1 MQQRVSGVDAK
12 FSLAWLLQPL
22 TVETFLNEIW
32 GADHYH
38 LKRSCPGYF
47 DGLLD
52 GSATVEELLELFQP
66 DPALVRLVREND
78 KKDSHAYRLADGSFD
93 VAGVRSDFADGYTIV
108 LDSIERFVRPIASL
122 SHSIEV
128 ELNFGTQVN
137 AYVTPPESQGFVAHY
152 DEHDVLI
159 VQIRGSKIWHL
170 YNGADVPPHEM
181 RRGEAVDMAGLP
193 SPTDVRMEAG
203 DVLYLPRGRVHAAES
218 TSEPSIHLTVGVHA
232 PTLLTLVIRS
242 LYSMSYSDDR
252 VHTRLPPRHLDAPDV
267 RASLSVLVRDVVEA
281 LEQPS
286 VIEGGVVSLEDDLV
300 KRGKC
305 PPVAHAVSNA
315 LGIDGDARVMK
326 YQPLYSRV
334 TDIPGGV
341 ALHFAQLV
349 INAGSGHKDAL
360 QFLSKST
367 EPFRICDLPGLSAA
381 EQTELARTL
390 IVSGFLVRL
399 PND

>member
-32 GADHYH
+32 GATHYH
-38 LKRSCPGYF
+38 LKRNCPGYF

-52 GSATVEELLELFQP
+52 GSATVEELLELFRP
-66 DPALVRLVREND
+66 DLSLVRLVREND
-78 KKDSHAYRLADGSFD
+78 KKDSYAYRLADGSFD
-93 VAGVRSDFADGYTIV
+93 VAGVRSDLADGYTIV

-159 VQIRGSKIWHL
+159 LQIRGSKIWHL
-170 YNGADVPPHEM
+170 YDDADVPPHEM
-181 RRGEAVDMAGLP
+181 RRQEPVAMAGLP
-193 SPTDVRMEAG
+193 PPTDVHMEAG
-203 DVLYLPRGRVHAAES
+203 DVLYLPRGRVHAAEA

-232 PTLLTLVIRS
+232 PTLLTLVIRA
-242 LYSMSYSDDR
+242 LYSLSYSDDR
-252 VHTRLPPRHLDAPDV
+252 VHTRLPPRHLDDPDV
-267 RASLSVLVRDVVEA
+267 RDSLSVLVGDVVEA

-286 VIEGGVVSLEDDLV
+286 VIAGGVVSLEDDLV

-305 PPVAHAVSNA
+305 PPVAQAISNA
-315 LGIDGDARVMK
+315 LGIDGNARVVK

-334 TDIPGGV
+334 TDIPDGV

-349 INAGSGHKDAL
+349 INAASSHKDAL
-360 QFLSKST
+360 LFLSKST

-390 IVSGFLVRL
+390 IVTGFLVRL
-399 PND
+399 PDD

>member
-1 MQQRVSGVDAK
+1 MQQRVTGVDVK

-32 GADHYH
+32 GANHYH
-38 LKRSCPGYF
+38 LKRNIPGYF

-52 GSATVEELLELFQP
+52 DSATVEELLGLFRA
-66 DPALVRLVREND
+66 DLSLVRVVREKD
-78 KKDSHAYRLADGSFD
+78 KKDPFTYRLPDGSLD

-108 LDSIERFVRPIASL
+108 LDSIERYARPIASL

-159 VQIRGSKIWHL
+159 LQLRGSKIWHL
-170 YNGADVPPHEM
+170 YDGVDVAPHEM
-181 RRGEAVDMAGLP
+181 RRQEPVDMAGLP
-193 SPTDVRMEAG
+193 SPTDVRMDVG
-203 DVLYLPRGRVHAAES
+203 DVLYVPRGRVHAAEA
-218 TSEPSIHLTVGVHA
+218 TSEPSVHLTVGIHA
-232 PTLLTLVIRS
+232 PTLLALLTRS
-242 LYSMSYSDDR
+242 LYSLSYRDDR
-252 VHTRLPPRHLDAPDV
+252 VHTQLPPRHLDDPEV
-267 RASLSVLVRDVVEA
+267 RASVCTLVRDVVSA
-281 LEQPS
+281 LEEPT
-286 VIEGGVVSLEDDLV
+286 VIEEGLGTLEDDLV
-300 KRGKC
+300 KRGRC
-305 PPVAHAVSNA
+305 PPVAQAIPDAV
-315 LGIDGDARVMK
+315 GIDGHTRVMK

-334 TDIPGGV
+334 TVISGGV

-349 INAGSGHKDAL
+349 INAASDHQDAL

-381 EQTELARTL
+381 HQAELARTL
-390 IVSGFLVRL
+390 IATGFLVRL
-399 PND
+399 PDD

>member
-32 GADHYH
+32 GATHHH
-38 LKRSCPGYF
+38 LKRNCPGYF

-52 GSATVEELLELFQP
+52 GSATVEELLELFRP
-66 DPALVRLVREND
+66 DLSLVRLVREND
-78 KKDSHAYRLADGSFD
+78 KKDSYAYRLADGSFD
-93 VAGVRSDFADGYTIV
+93 VAGVRSDFADGYTVV

-137 AYVTPPESQGFVAHY
+137 GYVTPPESQGFVAHY

-159 VQIRGSKIWHL
+159 LQIRGSKIWHL
-170 YNGADVPPHEM
+170 YDGADVPPHEM
-181 RRGEAVDMAGLP
+181 RRGEPVDMTALP

-242 LYSMSYSDDR
+242 LYSLSYSDDR
-252 VHTRLPPRHLDAPDV
+252 VHTQLPPRHLDDPDV

-281 LEQPS
+281 LEQPG
-286 VIEGGVVSLEDDLV
+286 VIAGGVVSLEDDLV

-305 PPVAHAVSNA
+305 PPVAQAISNA
-315 LGIDGDARVMK
+315 LGIDGNARVVK

-334 TDIPGGV
+334 TDIPDGV

-349 INAGSGHKDAL
+349 INAASSHKDAL
-360 QFLSKST
+360 LFLSKSS

-390 IVSGFLVRL
+390 IVTGFLVRL
-399 PND
+399 PDD